1 MQSINR
7 IFIDA
12 KANKCYI
19 NIPLFK
25 IAIKRKTFL
34 KNLLTRLREDDKM

>member
-1 MQSINR
+1 MQSIDKV
-7 IFIDA
+7 FIDA

-19 NIPLFK
+19 NIPLLK

-34 KNLLTRLREDDKM
+34 KKLIDSMVS